1 MLTDSIFTLAMLCS
15 VGIVPIS
22 HAVGTGG
29 LLQALAQP
37 AQIRA
42 LPGFIH
48 LWLRNLLHEMAE
60 LAARSALTVL
70 LPPKVLARRLDPYIM
85 AGILAEPMQQAAH
98 KAVADALGR
107 HSPMVWEVLPGF
119 VQARIKQL
127 AAQKVPLVSIEVA
140 KAICTDPSR
149 FADLKSQV
157 VKKMLSHPRVLIDLV
172 VEAGQAP
179 MQFLFKL
186 SAVWGVVLALLAFA
200 CLALTD
206 SALLA
211 VMLCVV
217 MGSALH
223 WIAIEL
229 LYFKPCRILGMQ
241 LDWYGPFYTRQND
254 ISRAYTRVVVTEL
267 MLVDDLM
274 VELTSGVR
282 ASRLH
287 KMLHVLVSDAVDD
300 AVRSLKPVVVNVLGV
315 RNWQNVKHD
324 IAESFW
330 AELGM
335 HLPNARAYVED
346 SLDLGNTIQAR
357 LDDMSSRE
365 FEEVLRPTAATI
377 ERYYPL
383 LGAVAGGLLAVLVS
397 IAHAVAGLV

>member
-1 MLTDSIFTLAMLCS
+1 MLCS
-15 VGIVPIS
+15 VGVLPIS

-37 AQIRA
+37 PQLRV
-42 LPGFIH
+42 LPGFIQ

-70 LPPKVLARRLDPYIM
+70 LPPKVLAQRLDPYIL
-85 AGILAEPMQQAAH
+85 AGILCEPMQQAAH

-107 HSPMVWEVLPGF
+107 HSPKVWEVLPGF
-119 VQARIKQL
+119 AQTRIKQV

-140 KAICTDPSR
+140 KAICADPSR

-157 VKKMLSHPRVLIDLV
+157 VKKMLQHPKVLIDLV
-172 VEAGQAP
+172 VEAGKAP
-179 MQFLFKL
+179 MQFLFRL
-186 SAVWGVVLALLAFA
+186 SAVWGLLIALLALG
-200 CLALTD
+200 CHALTG
-206 SALLA
+206 SLLLSVALCA
-211 VMLCVV
+211 VVGFGC
-217 MGSALH
+217 H
-223 WIAIEL
+223 WLAIEL
-229 LYFKPCRILGMQ
+229 LYFKPGRVMGFQ
-241 LDWYGPFYTRQND
+241 VDWYGPFYTQQND

-274 VELTSGVR
+274 VELVSGVR

-287 KMLHVLVSDAVDD
+287 KMLHMLVSDAVDE
-300 AVRSLKPVVVNVLGV
+300 AVRNLKPVVVNVLGV

-330 AELGM
+330 AELGI
-335 HLPNARAYVED
+335 HLINARAYVED

-383 LGAVAGGLLAVLVS
+383 LGAGAGAAVAALVAF
-397 IAHAVAGLV
+397 AHALVGLF

>member
-1 MLTDSIFTLAMLCS
+1 MLSDSIFTLVMLCS
-15 VGIVPIS
+15 VGIFPIS

-37 AQIRA
+37 PQLRA

-48 LWLRNLLHEMAE
+48 VWLRSLLHEMAE

-70 LPPKVLARRLDPYIM
+70 LPPKVLAQRLDPYIL
-85 AGILAEPMQQAAH
+85 AGILCEPMQQAAH

-107 HSPMVWEVLPGF
+107 HSPMVWEMLPGF
-119 VQARIKQL
+119 VQSRIKQL
-127 AAQKVPLVSIEVA
+127 AAQKVPVVSIEVT
-140 KAICTDPSR
+140 KAICADPSR

-157 VKKMLSHPRVLIDLV
+157 VKKMLQHPRVLIDLV

-186 SAVWGVVLALLAFA
+186 SALWGALLLLLATACHALTGSVVL
-200 CLALTD
+200 
-206 SALLA
+206 S
-211 VMLCVV
+211 VVLCA
-217 MGSALH
+217 MAGFGLH
-223 WIAIEL
+223 WLAIEL
-229 LYFKPCRILGMQ
+229 LYFKPCRMLGRQ
-241 LDWYGPFYTRQND
+241 IDWYGPFYTRQSD
-254 ISRAYTRVVVTEL
+254 IARAYTRVVVTEL

-274 VELTSGVR
+274 VELVSGVR

-287 KMLHVLVSDAVDD
+287 KMLHVLVSDAVDE

-324 IAESFW
+324 IAEAFW
-330 AELGM
+330 AELGI
-335 HLPNARAYVED
+335 HLINARGYVED
-346 SLDLGNTIQAR
+346 SLDLGNTIQTR

-365 FEEVLRPTAATI
+365 FEEVLRPTAAKI
-377 ERYYPL
+377 ERFYPL
-383 LGAVAGGLLAVLVS
+383 LGVAAGSLLAMLVCTARTLS
-397 IAHAVAGLV
+397 AWL